1 MTHLTL
7 FFIAFSIGISALSA
21 TRGPA
26 AFGDLFRR
34 ADPSVDIMKCKS
46 CSTPLT
52 EENWV
57 QLEKIE
63 KCSADRRYMQQ
74 DLLRIDPEFRSQRSN
89 SEGSQFPLACIVH
102 AQRTFVFK
110 TKVNPSDSE
119 ATAWAGLDV
128 PSRAIGQCSSSEGS
142 PTRGGF
148 MPCVTAEYAYT
159 VYNAFEDMAD
169 CFDISSRKLLPKLW
183 NESGFHIN
191 TLGGGLDAGVGQLT
205 RSAIQEVLSKPYADD
220 EKTSLEI
227 FKTQAMNS
235 SKASCQRLVR
245 QEKAFDAVDPDVSQ
259 RCSIMS
265 VPENPIRNVIYLGVF
280 YKINERSVSNRI
292 KSTNLKAKLEELGLQ
307 NPNMEFFQDAIT
319 TLAFNAGRGSA
330 FSLVETYIKSRM
342 ANGKKLTAKELN
354 FLTNS
359 IDEVRAIRKEPK
371 EESEADREK
380 RIAKLT
386 LARDNA
392 HERTLP
398 AYLRLMHGI
407 QADFEIDP
415 AKKSMNGAPGYL
427 TFVGDRQK
435 KFDKEL
441 GEGVCTQKS
450 FLQY

>member
-7 FFIAFSIGISALSA
+7 FFIAFSIGISASSA

-34 ADPSVDIMKCKS
+34 ADPSVDLMKCKS

-74 DLLRIDPEFRSQRSN
+74 DLLRIDPELRSQRSN

-102 AQRTFVFK
+102 AQRTFVFR

-169 CFDISSRKLLPKLW
+169 CFDIRSRKLLPKLW

-191 TLGGGLDAGVGQLT
+191 TLGGGMDAGVGQLT
-205 RSAIQEVLSKPYADD
+205 RSAIQEVLSKPFADD

-227 FKTQAMNS
+227 FKTQAMGS

-307 NPNMEFFQDAIT
+307 NPNMDFFQDVIT

-342 ANGKKLTAKELN
+342 ANGIKLTASELN

-359 IDEVRAIRKEPK
+359 IEEVRAIRKEPK

-398 AYLRLMHGI
+398 AFLRLMHGI